1 MTKYISKSLITD
13 DENYDENYDEQPN
26 WKNKNKN
33 RNSTTN
39 YYNYSKVRQ
48 LYNKLRY

>member
-13 DENYDENYDEQPN
+13 DENYDELQPN
-26 WKNKNKN
+26 WNNKNKN